1 MEICY
6 IEEMSYSS
14 AFEHLYFQS
23 TGFSIMFYCKT
34 YEARVA
40 DTLTITE
47 IEMKIKFLFLV
58 LTRARGLYKGGEI
71 K

>member
-1 MEICY
+1 M
-6 IEEMSYSS
+6 
-14 AFEHLYFQS
+14 
-23 TGFSIMFYCKT
+23 
-34 YEARVA
+34 RVA

-58 LTRARGLYKGGEI
+58 LTKARGLYKGGEI